1 MRGKVIEPGFSMQ
14 IWHHHWCPSRCWN
27 QVETSLSHHTCS
39 TPTPHTKLRSVSQAS
54 SKLTCLQHHEAVL
67 SFAALGQQAYQCILH
82 SHPMP
87 LDLNCSPCNNLHL
100 FDQACGTWTKR
111 ICSECWNPQLCFWT
125 QSNQHPHVYC
135 ILILCLSTSIA
146 HLAITY
152 IFLTK
157 HAGHGQRG
165 HSQNAK
171 ILSSVSGH
179 KSDQPPHACMSA
191 GKNLGRIA
199 EGKQK
204 NCCHLHGMK
213 ALDDENLW
221 RINSLRRV
229 QETRHMVVNWL
240 LDRFPFL
247 ECLHLLI
254 HEIKIVGP
262 GVQSRYR
269 LLLPPIPIQGMVI
282 IQTNDRGRIADK
294 RIGIRVSTPGRS
306 SRASKHARQSPHKC
320 TFPTTRIS
328 RQANNH
334 CLLSR
339 CDFTHHHC
347 TPSNSKSTP
356 SNAATATTTMLPVH
370 SQQQRWQAFPLL
382 LPGTTTTQTTLLS
395 MELRLEVQFAEG
407 RRWSWSCYCCRR
419 RHGHRIWTPRQTQT
433 NKRKSANGEDE
444 ELSERVCNNNGSS
457 DNSEASKQRQ

>member
-1 MRGKVIEPGFSMQ
+1 MLRMLKSSALFLDTIQPA
-14 IWHHHWCPSRCWN
+14 
-27 QVETSLSHHTCS
+27 S
-39 TPTPHTKLRSVSQAS
+39 T
-54 SKLTCLQHHEAVL
+54 
-67 SFAALGQQAYQCILH
+67 CILH

-100 FDQACGTWTKR
+100 FDQTCRTWKNRTFSK
-111 ICSECWNPQLCFWT
+111 CQNPQLCFWT
-125 QSNQHPHVYC
+125 QIRPASTCMHVC
-135 ILILCLSTSIA
+135 WQKPRSHC
-146 HLAITY
+146 
-152 IFLTK
+152 
-157 HAGHGQRG
+157 RG
-165 HSQNAK
+165 
-171 ILSSVSGH
+171 
-179 KSDQPPHACMSA
+179 
-191 GKNLGRIA
+191 
-199 EGKQK
+199 ETK

-221 RINSLRRV
+221 RINCLRRV

-306 SRASKHARQSPHKC
+306 SRASEHARQSPHKC
-320 TFPTTRIS
+320 TLPTTGIS

-334 CLLSR
+334 CLLPR

-347 TPSNSKSTP
+347 TPSNSKSTS

-370 SQQQRWQAFPLL
+370 SQQQ
-382 LPGTTTTQTTLLS
+382 G
-395 MELRLEVQFAEG
+395 
-407 RRWSWSCYCCRR
+407 
-419 RHGHRIWTPRQTQT
+419 
-433 NKRKSANGEDE
+433 
-444 ELSERVCNNNGSS
+444 
-457 DNSEASKQRQ
+457 